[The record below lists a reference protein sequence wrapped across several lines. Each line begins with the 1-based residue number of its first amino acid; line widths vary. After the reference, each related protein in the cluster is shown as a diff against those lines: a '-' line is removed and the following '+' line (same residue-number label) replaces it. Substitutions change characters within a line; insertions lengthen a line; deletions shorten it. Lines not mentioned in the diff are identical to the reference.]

1 MNYFVFLFLFSVFIA
16 SCSQILLK
24 KSAVQDHDSFIKEYL
39 NSYVIIAYIMFFIG
53 TLITI
58 ISYKTIPLSF
68 GLILESAGYIFVA
81 LLSYIFLKETLN
93 LKQISGLLLIL
104 IGILVCN
111 I

>member
-104 IGILVCN
+104 IGILICN

>member
-1 MNYFVFLFLFSVFIA
+1 MNPYIFLFLFSVFIA

-24 KSAVQDHDSFIKEYL
+24 KSAMKEHESFIKEYL
-39 NSYVIIAYIMFFIG
+39 NPYVIVAYLLFFLG

-81 LLSYIFLKETLN
+81 ILSYIFLKETLN
-93 LKQISGLLLIL
+93 SKQILGLGLIL
-104 IGILVCN
+104 IGIAIAN

>member
-1 MNYFVFLFLFSVFIA
+1 MNPFVFLFLFSVFIA

-24 KSAVQDHDSFIKEYL
+24 KSAMQEHESFIREYL
-39 NSYVIIAYIMFFIG
+39 NSYVIIAYLMFFAG

-81 LLSYIFLKETLN
+81 ILSYVFLKEMLN
-93 LKQISGLLLIL
+93 KKQILGLVLIL
-104 IGILVCN
+104 IGIVICN

>member
-1 MNYFVFLFLFSVFIA
+1 MNPFVFLFLFSVFIA

-24 KSAVQDHDSFIKEYL
+24 KSAMQEHESFIREYL
-39 NSYVIIAYIMFFIG
+39 NLYVIIAYLMFFAG

-81 LLSYIFLKETLN
+81 ILSYVFLKEMLN
-93 LKQISGLLLIL
+93 KKQILGLVLIL
-104 IGILVCN
+104 IGIVICN

>member
-1 MNYFVFLFLFSVFIA
+1 MNPFIFLFLFSVFIA

-24 KSAVQDHDSFIKEYL
+24 KSAMQEHESFIREYL
-39 NSYVIIAYIMFFIG
+39 NPYVIVAYLMFFAG

-81 LLSYIFLKETLN
+81 ILSYLFLKETLN
-93 LKQISGLLLIL
+93 KKQILGLFLIL
-104 IGILVCN
+104 IGIVICN

>member
-1 MNYFVFLFLFSVFIA
+1 
-16 SCSQILLK
+16 
-24 KSAVQDHDSFIKEYL
+24 
-39 NSYVIIAYIMFFIG
+39 MFFAG

-81 LLSYIFLKETLN
+81 ILSYVFLKEMLN
-93 LKQISGLLLIL
+93 KKQILGLVLIL
-104 IGILVCN
+104 IGIVICN